1 MQIINRL
8 LKPEQKMKRFAIFAT
23 ALVAVLTAG
32 TAAAQEKGVVF
43 SGGADVAS
51 NYVWRGVTQAGVSLQ
66 PTLTMTLGN
75 FSATAWGSVDFAA
88 TSYKEMDITLAYAL
102 GPVTLSVA
110 DLYWEGS
117 SADRGLVNRHYFHFG
132 SDSPHRVEV
141 GANWCVSR
149 KVPLTLSWYTIV
161 FGAIDVNSKG
171 ERAYSS
177 YFEVAYP
184 FTVKGI
190 DMKAGVGAVPWN
202 AYGTYGIDKDFYVQN
217 VFLNA
222 GKMWEIKGAESMQ
235 IGFFTNL
242 IWNPAME
249 DVNFVG
255 GISFRM

>member
-161 FGAIDVNSKG
+161 FGAVDVNSKG

-184 FTVKGI
+184 FTVKG
-190 DMKAGVGAVPWN
+190 DRH
-202 AYGTYGIDKDFYVQN
+202 
-217 VFLNA
+217 
-222 GKMWEIKGAESMQ
+222 ESRCRRS
-235 IGFFTNL
+235 
-242 IWNPAME
+242 AME
-249 DVNFVG
+249 RIRHIRDRQGFLRAERFPERRENVG
-255 GISFRM
+255 NKRCGIHANRIFHQPDMESGHGRC